1 MQQIIVFEILALS
14 LILPVTL
21 LVPHPSLNTSNQVK
35 LRTAN
40 FEWTYPWLCVRV
52 GANVASNTSPHNFVR
67 EVERHR
73 FWPIEYI
80 LEDRMGLHGVALFL
94 SSLVYHKS
102 EIPETEVPRF
112 EGFRKFLSM
121 LHPASVKLSNL
132 HILLNDFKRRDALSM
147 AEGSEIDARI
157 NTTDAGGVWM
167 VAVRAK
173 HLFPIVA
180 ILFPRRMRSIVR
192 NEDDGK
198 EAEKGESFKVQ
209 LQDALEDLAENE
221 PWKLGFEELTYK
233 RTRRS
238 CPCPVSKLE
247 APFYLMSRASFC
259 SKLTALQKDALTLYD
274 AVKNWCKKNG
284 HTYVTQTNM
293 EYLVG
298 DEIEDIT
305 SVVNFLLDHEIL
317 RKDLSWENVERFHL
331 GRNSMALNYIIR
343 VFAKNRKHISCCW

>member
-1 MQQIIVFEILALS
+1 M
-14 LILPVTL
+14 
-21 LVPHPSLNTSNQVK
+21 
-35 LRTAN
+35 
-40 FEWTYPWLCVRV
+40 
-52 GANVASNTSPHNFVR
+52 
-67 EVERHR
+67 
-73 FWPIEYI
+73 
-80 LEDRMGLHGVALFL
+80 LEDKKGLQSVALFL
-94 SSLVYHKS
+94 SSLVYHKR
-102 EIPETEVPRF
+102 ELPETEVPRF
-112 EGFRKFLSM
+112 EGFRQFLSM
-121 LHPASVKLSNL
+121 LNPASVNLSNL
-132 HILLNDFKRRDALSM
+132 HLLLNDFKRRDALSM
-147 AEGSEIDARI
+147 AEGSEIEARI
-157 NTTDAGGVWM
+157 NTTDAGGVWL

-180 ILFPRRMRSIVR
+180 TLFPRRMRSIVR

-198 EAEKGESFKVQ
+198 EAEKGESFKDR

-233 RTRRS
+233 RSRRS
-238 CPCPVSKLE
+238 CPRPVSKLE
-247 APFYLMSRASFC
+247 APLYLMSRASFF

-274 AVKNWCKKNG
+274 AVKNCCKKNG

-343 VFAKNRKHISCCW
+343 EFAKKPQAYFVLLVDVIFAPLFSDQMKYCRAEEFIVKGFEKLMHHRADWNLEIDFQRYGRPR